1 MAQILKSRNDRV
13 GLSALRCIIK
23 GDLLNEENLFFL
35 LASSLKWRKT
45 QENNPTV
52 RLSQDNQVRN
62 CTLHECIKVF
72 TDIPSRFF
80 VSFSKDGG
88 ISNTYCLKLAE

>member
-13 GLSALRCIIK
+13 GLSALRCVIK
-23 GDLLNEENLFFL
+23 SDLPNEENLFFL

-45 QENNPTV
+45 QENNPVV

-62 CTLHECIKVF
+62 CTLHECFKVF
-72 TDIPSRFF
+72 TDVPSRLFAY
-80 VSFSKDGG
+80 FSKDGG
-88 ISNTYCLKLAE
+88 ISNT